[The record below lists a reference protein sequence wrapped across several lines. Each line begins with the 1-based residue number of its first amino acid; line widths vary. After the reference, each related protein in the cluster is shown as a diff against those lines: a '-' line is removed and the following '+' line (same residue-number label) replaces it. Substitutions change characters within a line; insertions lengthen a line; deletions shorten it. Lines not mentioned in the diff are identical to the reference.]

1 MIATFGVIM
10 RICLKSSLLLILLA
24 LAVMSSGCL
33 TGTVEKTADTPTP
46 MQTAAT
52 TTITSTYSINGIV
65 HDYQGVPLSNA
76 KVTLM
81 QNGQIVNIPE
91 NPQYSSDGRTGSDGA
106 YKFYNIPKGEY
117 TIVAEKDGYSGSIS
131 YSGDSSST
139 DLFVNNYG
147 QATTITPVPT
157 QAPTKISAD
166 STSYYNMSYSWS
178 YKGSK
183 WTWTSSIPKSLYD
196 YYKQQPHNRQSDY
209 AEYALSDYDR
219 TYLKSLVKSFNDA
232 GTRSGYSEYDDVM
245 NVVCFVQ
252 SLPYTSD
259 KVTTGYDEYPR
270 YPIETLV
277 DNGGDC
283 EDTAILTAAILN
295 EMGYGVVLLE
305 YPGHMAVGVKCS
317 DYYPGT
323 YYEYQGSKYYYL
335 ETTGDNWEIGQVP
348 SEFKNSQAIIR
359 PMVQIPRMDMNFNTT
374 VTSDNFYVYYHVHCS
389 IENDGPGTANNA
401 TVYIAALA
409 LSQGDNRV
417 WIPDSKISLGD
428 FKEGSSGWAEATVKV
443 PRKEESQIECMLY
456 GDNFNTVT
464 LKSDPFN
471 T

>member
-1 MIATFGVIM
+1 MN
-10 RICLKSSLLLILLA
+10 LKSLFLLIVLTI
-24 LAVMSSGCL
+24 AVMSCGCL
-33 TGTVEKTADTPTP
+33 TATVVKTTDTPTP
-46 MQTAAT
+46 LQVSATATIAT
-52 TTITSTYSINGIV
+52 TFSIHGTV

-81 QNGQIVNIPE
+81 QDGQVVNIPE
-91 NPQYSSDGRTGSDGA
+91 NPQLSNDGRTGSDGA
-106 YKFYNIPKGEY
+106 FGFENLPKGEY
-117 TIVAEKDGYSGSIS
+117 TIIAEKDGYSGSIS
-131 YSGDSSST
+131 YSGDSSSA
-139 DLFVNNYG
+139 DLFINNYG
-147 QATTITPVPT
+147 STATVTPVPT
-157 QAPTKISAD
+157 QI
-166 STSYYNMSYSWS
+166 STSSASSYNRSYTWS

-183 WTWTSSIPKSLYD
+183 WTTKLTISTSIYD
-196 YYKQQPHNRQSDY
+196 YYKQQPHDRQSDY

-219 TYLKSLVKSFNDA
+219 TTLKSLIKSFDDA

-283 EDTAILTAAILN
+283 EDTAILTAALLH
-295 EMGYGVVLLE
+295 EMGYGVVMIKL
-305 YPGHMAVGVKCS
+305 PGHMAVGVKCAN
-317 DYYPGT
+317 DYSGT
-323 YYEYQGSKYYYL
+323 YYDYKGARYYYL
-335 ETTGDNWEIGQVP
+335 ETTGENWAIGHMP
-348 SEFKNSQAIIR
+348 DDYKNAKATIY
-359 PMVQIPRMDMNFNTT
+359 PLVQIPKMNMNFNTT
-374 VTSDNFYVYYHVHCS
+374 VTSDNSYVYYRVHCS
-389 IENDGPGTANNA
+389 IENDGPGTAKNA

-417 WIPDSKISLGD
+417 WTPTSTISLGD
-428 FKEGSSGWAEATVKV
+428 YKEGSSGWAEATIKV
-443 PRKEESQIECMLY
+443 PRNEESQIECMLY

-464 LKSDPFN
+464 LKSNTFN